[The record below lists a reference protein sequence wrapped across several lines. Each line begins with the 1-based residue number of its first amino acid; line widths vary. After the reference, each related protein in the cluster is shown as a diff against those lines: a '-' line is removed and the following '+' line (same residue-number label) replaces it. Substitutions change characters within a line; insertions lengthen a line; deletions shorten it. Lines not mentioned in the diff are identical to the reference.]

1 MIRIDMMRYY
11 TPGEKMMDNDLLT
24 RVFERINQIEK
35 KKLNDINV
43 VLMPDFFVDHLLIM
57 NDFDSEFSRI
67 KNIFEQGG
75 GNIPGITQSI
85 QQGGNAANTALAL
98 SKLGIKSYLICRTD
112 NLGLHLLQFFLGDSG
127 VNLNNVKTDGKIAIT
142 TAMEFGKEHNNVM
155 VGHTG
160 SVSDFNFE
168 QLDESDLQLISNS
181 DITCVVN
188 WSLNKNGTELARD
201 VFRYAKKFNGK
212 TFFDTG
218 DPAHR
223 KPEIPKLKNDVLT
236 NKDLDILGLN
246 NNELTHF
253 SKISNMNNIEDILKA
268 AISLKKKITARIDLH
283 TSFFSCSI
291 NNKNTVIPSIILP
304 EIFRI
309 TGAGDAWNAGNL
321 FAELLGFNDD
331 ERLLFA
337 NIVAGFY
344 ISTFY
349 PIHPNIEDIK
359 KFEEKIKF

>member
-1 MIRIDMMRYY
+1 
-11 TPGEKMMDNDLLT
+11 MMDNDLKI
-24 RVFERINQIEK
+24 RMFERINQIETK
-35 KKLNDINV
+35 TLNDYNV
-43 VLMPDFFVDHLLIM
+43 VLMPDFFVDHLLMM
-57 NDFDSEFSRI
+57 NDFASEFSKI
-67 KNIFEQGG
+67 KNIYKQGG
-75 GNIPGITQSI
+75 GNIPGIVQSI
-85 QQGGNAANTALAL
+85 QQGGNATNTALAL
-98 SKLGIKSYLICRTD
+98 SKLGIKSHLICRTD
-112 NLGLHLLQFFLGDSG
+112 NLGLHFLQFFLGNSG
-127 VNLNNVKTDGKIAIT
+127 INLSSVKTDGKIAIT
-142 TAMEFGKEHNNVM
+142 TAMEFGKEHKNVM
-155 VGHTG
+155 IGYTG

-168 QLDESDLQLISNS
+168 QLDEKDLQLISNS

-188 WSLNKNGTELARD
+188 WSLNENGTELARD
-201 VFRYAKKFNGK
+201 VFKHAKKFNRK
-212 TFFDTG
+212 TFLDTG

-223 KPEIPKLKNDVLT
+223 KHEIPKLKNVVLT

-246 NNELTHF
+246 NNELAHYC
-253 SKISNMNNIEDILKA
+253 KISNMNKNEDILKA

-283 TSFFSCSI
+283 TSSFSCSI

-337 NIVAGFY
+337 NIVAGYY
-344 ISTFY
+344 ISSSY
-349 PIHPNIEDIK
+349 PNHPNLEDIK